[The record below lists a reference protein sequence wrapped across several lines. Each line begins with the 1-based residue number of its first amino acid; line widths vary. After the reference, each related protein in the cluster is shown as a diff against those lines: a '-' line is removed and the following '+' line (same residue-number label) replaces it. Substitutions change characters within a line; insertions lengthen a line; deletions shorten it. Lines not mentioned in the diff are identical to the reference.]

1 MKNEV
6 NKLSGEAELL
16 NKTSDAIYVCSMY
29 NVITVWNRGAEK
41 MFGWLEVIA
50 LNCHKRAVLS
60 CFPRENTGTVQPGS
74 APEPV
79 CHLP

>member
-6 NKLSGEAELL
+6 NKLGGEAELL

-50 LNCHKRAVLS
+50 LNCHKRANLQECHATPLALRKEPNSLS
-60 CFPRENTGTVQPGS
+60 VES
-74 APEPV
+74 I
-79 CHLP
+79 